1 MKTEILIPCND
12 VFSPTFESKLD
23 DYFTPKVKADWRG
36 RYQRMDK
43 GDMRTALT
51 KPKSSKYW
59 ANGIIGVRSPVTK
72 DG

>member
-1 MKTEILIPCND
+1 MKTEISIPMND

-43 GDMRTALT
+43 GDMRTALA
-51 KPKSSKYW
+51 KPSKYW
-59 ANGIIGVRSPVTK
+59 CKGELGVRSPVTK